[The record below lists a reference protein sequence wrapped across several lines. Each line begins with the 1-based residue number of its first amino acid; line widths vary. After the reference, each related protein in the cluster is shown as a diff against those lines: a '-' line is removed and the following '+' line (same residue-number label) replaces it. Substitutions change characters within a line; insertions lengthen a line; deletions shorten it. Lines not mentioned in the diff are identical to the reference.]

1 MDVLSGV
8 RDNWFTLAAS
18 TLLVFAAT
26 CSGSTEDKLTGSP
39 TPSPPGAA
47 THFVELKDGDTVPT
61 KVTVRFGLR
70 EMGVAPAGLDRPNSG
85 HHHLL
90 IDTDLPPLNEPI
102 PNDFNHLHF
111 GAGQTEA
118 QITLKP
124 GPHTLQLLL
133 CETDHIPHSPPDI
146 SPRIR
151 VIASDEKSSPQGA
164 AASVK

>member
-8 RDNWFTLAAS
+8 RDNWFKLAAS

-26 CSGSTEDKLTGSP
+26 CSGSAEDKLTGGP

-47 THFVELKDGDTVPT
+47 AHFLELKDGDTVPT

-102 PNDFNHLHF
+102 PNDFNFRCWTDRDASHTQTRTPHL
-111 GAGQTEA
+111 AVAT
-118 QITLKP
+118 
-124 GPHTLQLLL
+124 
-133 CETDHIPHSPPDI
+133 
-146 SPRIR
+146 R
-151 VIASDEKSSPQGA
+151 
-164 AASVK
+164 

>member
-26 CSGSTEDKLTGSP
+26 CSGSAEDKLTGGP

-47 THFVELKDGDTVPT
+47 AHFVGLKDGDTVPT
-61 KVTVRFGLR
+61 KVIVRFGLR

-90 IDTDLPPLNEPI
+90 IDTRAFE
-102 PNDFNHLHF
+102 
-111 GAGQTEA
+111 
-118 QITLKP
+118 
-124 GPHTLQLLL
+124 
-133 CETDHIPHSPPDI
+133 
-146 SPRIR
+146 
-151 VIASDEKSSPQGA
+151 
-164 AASVK
+164 